1 MKTKNETINNKEE
14 RLLESMDMIK
24 RLLILLVDKFGVEK
38 SDIAKAL
45 GISQGRLS
53 QILNPKKYKG

>member
-14 RLLESMDMIK
+14 RLLESMDIIK